1 MKIAYLFFI
10 PLFLELLAAI
20 VATITYRK
28 YSGSNEKYFLYFL
41 WYTFLIEITGTL
53 IGYAF
58 EADNYWVYNGFIIS
72 SFLFY
77 FYLYYSILKRKR
89 FRQTIVIFTAA
100 FLLVATYSLIY
111 EDWSAYHSYTFL
123 TGASFVLVL
132 TVFHFYKLLNSDEV
146 LIVKHKLSFWIST
159 ALLLFY
165 MGMIPLMFLTVY
177 ADLNDISYLIII
189 LSMNLILYGCY
200 IIGFLWTK
208 KEYNRF

>member
-1 MKIAYLFFI
+1 MNIEYFFFI
-10 PLFLELLAAI
+10 PLLLELLAAVI
-20 VATITYRK
+20 GTVTYRK
-28 YSGSNEKYFLYFL
+28 YSESNEKYFLYFL
-41 WYTFLIEITGTL
+41 WYTLLIEITGDVV
-53 IGYAF
+53 GYAF
-58 EADNYWVYNGFIIS
+58 SADNFWVYNGFIIS

-77 FYLYYSILKRKR
+77 FYWYYSILERKR
-89 FRQTIVIFTAA
+89 FRRTIVVFTVV

-111 EDWSAYHSYTFL
+111 EDWSQYHSYTFL

-146 LIVKHKLSFWIST
+146 LIVKYKLSFWIST

>member
-1 MKIAYLFFI
+1 MDIEFLFFI
-10 PLFLELLAAI
+10 PLFLELLAA
-20 VATITYRK
+20 VVGTVYYRK
-28 YSGSNEKYFLYFL
+28 YSESNEKYFLYFL
-41 WYTFLIEITGTL
+41 WYTLLIELTGDVV
-53 IGYAF
+53 GYAF
-58 EADNYWVYNGFIIS
+58 SADNFWVYNGFIIS

-77 FYLYYSILKRKR
+77 FYWYYSILKRKR
-89 FRQTIVIFTAA
+89 FRRTIIVFTVA
-100 FLLVATYSLIY
+100 FLLVASYSLIY
-111 EDWSAYHSYTFL
+111 EDWSQYHSYTFL

-146 LIVKHKLSFWIST
+146 LIVKYKLSFWIST